1 MNGYRGGL
9 EEYGD
14 SMSSLYLGSDVDDDD
29 AKTPPTDPAYNT
41 MYRQMLHTK
50 VGNKRDLIQPPAGRS
65 TPKWA
70 RSFLQQQAT
79 ERGSRPANPR
89 GLIDNPNLERP
100 LSLEKQ
106 ARIPIDISP
115 EEKQKVIQEDLERS
129 KRPPMVRMPIEER
142 RKKGVRSPKMTA
154 MDTGHIEGYW
164 SGIQDFGVPQP
175 PIISEERTGELLWR
189 AREKEAWADLR
200 TAQER
205 GGGIQTGVVTKQSGE
220 VVSITGKGAAGTDRG
235 VAPTPAPSGPRTPGV
250 PVRTKK
256 DRHIEDTIHGGGE
269 VAVSVMPG
277 YDPKGIK
284 GLYPGKRGQKLA
296 EKTVNVL
303 KGMPVEEALKTGMG
317 IEQAA
322 LAGNRGVAGV
332 LRESLRAGERHLET
346 VEGSRQA
353 AEAAR
358 QRGIQLMQ
366 EMSMRMD
373 QNRALLERSAFSVTK
388 NAEITK
394 QAESEVESE
403 LAAANKPRRSRKS
416 K

>member
-1 MNGYRGGL
+1 MLWYNMTSAFNGLENCMNGMPGGI
-9 EEYGD
+9 EQYAD
-14 SMSSLYLGSDVDDDD
+14 SMATHYLQGSMTLPDLG
-29 AKTPPTDPAYNT
+29 
-41 MYRQMLHTK
+41 MTK
-50 VGNKRDLIQPPAGRS
+50 EQKRDMRLRNRS
-65 TPKWA
+65 L
-70 RSFLQQQAT
+70 R
-79 ERGSRPANPR
+79 
-89 GLIDNPNLERP
+89 LIDFHGP
-100 LSLEKQ
+100 LSAEKQ

-115 EEKQKVIQEDLERS
+115 EEKKKVIQEDLERS
-129 KRPPMVRMPIEER
+129 KRPPMVRMSIEER

-164 SGIQDFGVPQP
+164 SGIQDAGVPQP
-175 PIISEERTGELLWR
+175 PIISEERTSELLWR

-200 TAQER
+200 AAQER
-205 GGGIQTGVVTKQSGE
+205 GGGVQTGVVIKQSGE

-235 VAPTPAPSGPRTPGV
+235 VAPTTAPSGPRTPGV

-256 DRHIEDTIHGGGE
+256 DRHIEDTIHGGSE

-296 EKTVNVL
+296 ENTVDVL
-303 KGMPVEEALKTGMG
+303 KGMPVEEALKTGMS

-322 LAGNRGVAGV
+322 LAGNRGVAGI

-373 QNRALLERSAFSVTK
+373 QNRALLERPAFSGTK
-388 NAEITK
+388 NAEILK

-403 LAAANKPRRSRKS
+403 IADKDAAANKPRRSRKS